1 MIAISLRFLV
11 GRFHATPWG
20 RHVNEGA
27 VEYPPSPWRLLR
39 TLVATYY
46 RARPSNIAEG
56 QLKRI
61 LVALASAPPAF
72 HLPPAGVAHTRHY
85 DVANGSLKFFDTF
98 LVTDVEKK
106 GALATAVVDADD
118 AIVWLWADVEL
129 SADDRE
135 ALGALLRATNTFG
148 RAESWCEAKLLETTH
163 KEANCRLFELAS
175 AAKGLRGAEPV
186 RVLAPQTKEWAGDEL
201 LAALMIETSAM
212 RKEKQLEPPGAA
224 WMTYARPLNLLNG
237 HANVPRRSP
246 QKKPRVTVVRFALNS
261 NVLPLVQDTLP
272 FCESARWA
280 ILDFRKKMSAPF
292 SEVLTGKEAADETTR
307 LKGHAHAHYLAT
319 DEDSDGRLDHLTI
332 YAARGFDEHDLKAI
346 ASLRPIYRH
355 GSPHKVFAAL
365 VGMGE
370 VEDFADTSL
379 GKSPHASRHQALH
392 AAPLLQK
399 SKRWRSVTPFV
410 LPRFAT
416 RGAGKGARP
425 RDTPVEQLKREARL
439 RQLPEIIEVR
449 SSEEDKDLR
458 GYKVGARLIR
468 WLEFRTRRFNG
479 TTGYG
484 TAGFEIEFA
493 EEVNAPLA
501 LGFGAHFGLGLFEPV

>member
-20 RHVNEGA
+20 RHVNEG
-27 VEYPPSPWRLLR
+27 VIEYPPSPWRLLR
-39 TLVATYY
+39 TLVATFY
-46 RARPSNIAEG
+46 RARPAGVAEE

-106 GALATAVVDADD
+106 SALATAVEVGD
-118 AIVWLWADVEL
+118 AIIWLWPDVEL
-129 SADDRE
+129 SAGDRD
-135 ALGALLRATNTFG
+135 ALGTLLRATNTFG
-148 RAESWCEAKLLETTH
+148 RAESWCEAELLDTTN
-163 KEANCRLFELAS
+163 KQANCRLFDLTF
-175 AAKGLRGAEPV
+175 AATEMRGAEPV
-186 RVLAPQTKEWAGDEL
+186 RVLAPQTREWAGDEL
-201 LAALMIETSAM
+201 LKALTIETSAM

-224 WMTYARPLNLLNG
+224 WLTYARPLNLLGG
-237 HANVPRRSP
+237 HTGVPRRKS
-246 QKKPRVTVVRFALNS
+246 QKKPRVTVVRFALDS
-261 NVLPLVQDTLP
+261 NVLPLVLDTLP

-319 DEDSDGRLDHLTI
+319 DEDGDGRLDHLTV
-332 YAARGFDEHDLKAI
+332 YAARGFDEDDLKAV
-346 ASLRPIYRH
+346 AALRAIYRH
-355 GSPHKVFAAL
+355 GSPHKVFAVL
-365 VGMGE
+365 IGMGE
-370 VEDFADTSL
+370 VKDFASASQHTSL
-379 GKSPHASRHQALH
+379 HTAT
-392 AAPLLQK
+392 LLQR

-439 RQLPEIIEVR
+439 RQLPEITEVY
-449 SSEEDKDLR
+449 SSEVNEDLK
-458 GYKVGARLIR
+458 GYKVGARLVR

-501 LGFGAHFGLGLFEPV
+501 LGFGCHFGLGLFEPV